1 MCCSVPFA
9 AVSRGRSR
17 QLLLAMSKT
26 ISINRAPV
34 LTLWAT
40 VVSHRL
46 GFSRDEA
53 LTLGRAVAGL
63 NAQSKGRRLGIFKPH
78 EEKTTNARIR
88 KHGEEFWVEVVG
100 RPVPAKNTKDG
111 VRAVTGDRP
120 IDPDDVQRYLESKF
134 GDDLAASEAAMMKL
148 AKAYKP
154 KDLAAEA
161 YSLYERFRPKIPEG
175 VKGWG
180 AKGKL
185 DLGLIARLAKV

>member
-1 MCCSVPFA
+1 
-9 AVSRGRSR
+9 
-17 QLLLAMSKT
+17 MSAK

-40 VVSHRL
+40 VVCRRL
-46 GFSRDEA
+46 GFTRDEA
-53 LTLGRAVAGL
+53 LTLGKAVAGL
-63 NAQSKGRRLGIFKPH
+63 NAQSKGRRVGIFKPP
-78 EEKTTNARIR
+78 EEKTTKARTK

-111 VRAVTGDRP
+111 VRAVIGDKA

-134 GDDLAASEAAMMKL
+134 NDDLAAAEMAMMKL
-148 AKAYKP
+148 AKALKP

-161 YSLYERFRPKIPEG
+161 YTLYERFRPRIPAG
-175 VKGWG
+175 KKGWG

-185 DLGLIARLAKV
+185 DLDLIARLAKSS